1 MTVAL
6 AYLIS
11 IRLVATLGKLVGV
24 SVRSEVQ
31 PIVVA
36 LLFGVVTDGSPF
48 FLSRFRRRLEAG
60 DTPAAAAHRTTA
72 ELTPIILTC
81 GLAVAAAC
89 AALVVADLGFLQAFG
104 PGMAMAILVALAVSM
119 TFIPARLA
127 LLGASLFWP
136 HVPAR
141 RPARR

>member
-1 MTVAL
+1 M
-6 AYLIS
+6 
-11 IRLVATLGKLVGV
+11 
-24 SVRSEVQ
+24 
-31 PIVVA
+31 
-36 LLFGVVTDGSPF
+36 
-48 FLSRFRRRLEAG
+48 SRFRRRLEAG

-119 TFIPARLA
+119 TFIPATLA
-127 LLGASLFWP
+127 LLGERLFWP
-136 HVPAR
+136 HVPAPAGRAAANSTATPDHTPR
-141 RPARR
+141 RCDRGSCAAADDRRMRDRAGDDVLGPGLA